1 MESKSIKRPLLI
13 LIGHSQGRPSHP
25 SRAPGLTRITLA
37 AGMQFLEK
45 GLSGLE
51 TAVHKVDALAA
62 KVAVER
68 GAAREAEPDELA
80 DDPNS
85 FETADA
91 LRSLA
96 SRLGDW
102 TSPEGGVETEATL
115 HGVLAE
121 LEAAQATRDAAVR
134 RRDDAETRLA
144 EEIAVRDREE
154 ADALESAS
162 TIERELERERA
173 AHAMTRSAGE
183 SRERGIRDESGEYD
197 GMLEGVVQLTKE
209 REHEAL
215 EAEAAASAAKELERG
230 LTREAQDAE
239 DAAQRAED
247 AAARGEAMDDTL
259 DASLKVS
266 TQERENDVRERL
278 ERIKSEVHA
287 AEEEASRLER
297 SHRRSKETREGST
310 KKEPPHKETREDRRR
325 NHARRMGDVEAQ
337 LSRKRAQV
345 ATMTKE
351 KVDLEHKLAG
361 VLAMRGGTKGAGNG
375 ARGGAVGSVG
385 ARVGGLKRRGGSYPA
400 GVGGIGDDFPDTPGR
415 VGFRSRVT
423 KVTRRVDELSV
434 FAGRHLRRSGGWRS
448 AVIVYVLSLHSLA
461 FIVLAIR
468 AMSAPGPTK

>member
-1 MESKSIKRPLLI
+1 
-13 LIGHSQGRPSHP
+13 
-25 SRAPGLTRITLA
+25 
-37 AGMQFLEK
+37 MQFLEK

-102 TSPEGGVETEATL
+102 TSPEGGAETEATL

-266 TQERENDVRERL
+266 TQERENDIRERL

-297 SHRRSKETREGST
+297 LHRRSKEPT
-310 KKEPPHKETREDRRR
+310 KKEHTHKETREDRRR

-351 KVDLEHKLAG
+351 KVDLQGKLAG
-361 VLAMRGGTKGAGNG
+361 VLAKRGGGGSKAGNR

-400 GVGGIGDDFPDTPGR
+400 GGIGDDFPDTPGR
-415 VGFRSRVT
+415 VGFRSRVG

>member
-1 MESKSIKRPLLI
+1 MLI

-121 LEAAQATRDAAVR
+121 LETAQATRDAAVR

-173 AHAMTRSAGE
+173 AHAMTRSTGE

-209 REHEAL
+209 REHEAV

-297 SHRRSKETREGST
+297 LHRRSKEPT

-351 KVDLEHKLAG
+351 KVDLERKLAG
-361 VLAMRGGTKGAGNG
+361 VLAKRGGTKGAGNR

-415 VGFRSRVT
+415 VGFRSRVG

>member
-1 MESKSIKRPLLI
+1 MLI
-13 LIGHSQGRPSHP
+13 LVGHSQGRPSHP

-102 TSPEGGVETEATL
+102 TSPEGGAETEATL

-162 TIERELERERA
+162 MIERELERERA

-215 EAEAAASAAKELERG
+215 EAEAAAAAAKELERG
-230 LTREAQDAE
+230 LTREQPYDT
-239 DAAQRAED
+239 AAVVHQALRQR
-247 AAARGEAMDDTL
+247 
-259 DASLKVS
+259 
-266 TQERENDVRERL
+266 
-278 ERIKSEVHA
+278 
-287 AEEEASRLER
+287 
-297 SHRRSKETREGST
+297 
-310 KKEPPHKETREDRRR
+310 
-325 NHARRMGDVEAQ
+325 
-337 LSRKRAQV
+337 
-345 ATMTKE
+345 
-351 KVDLEHKLAG
+351 
-361 VLAMRGGTKGAGNG
+361 
-375 ARGGAVGSVG
+375 
-385 ARVGGLKRRGGSYPA
+385 
-400 GVGGIGDDFPDTPGR
+400 
-415 VGFRSRVT
+415 
-423 KVTRRVDELSV
+423 
-434 FAGRHLRRSGGWRS
+434 
-448 AVIVYVLSLHSLA
+448 
-461 FIVLAIR
+461 
-468 AMSAPGPTK
+468 

>member
-1 MESKSIKRPLLI
+1 
-13 LIGHSQGRPSHP
+13 
-25 SRAPGLTRITLA
+25 
-37 AGMQFLEK
+37 MQFLEK

-102 TSPEGGVETEATL
+102 TSPEGGADNDEATL

-266 TQERENDVRERL
+266 AGEAEREKNMSERL

-297 SHRRSKETREGST
+297 LHRRSKEPT

-337 LSRKRAQV
+337 LSRKRTQV

-351 KVDLEHKLAG
+351 KVDLERKLAG
-361 VLAMRGGTKGAGNG
+361 VLAKRGGTKGAVNG
-375 ARGGAVGSVG
+375 ARGGVVGSVG
-385 ARVGGLKRRGGSYPA
+385 ARTVGGLKRRGGSYPA
-400 GVGGIGDDFPDTPGR
+400 GGGGNDFPDTPGR
-415 VGFRSRVT
+415 VGFRSRVG

>member
-1 MESKSIKRPLLI
+1 
-13 LIGHSQGRPSHP
+13 
-25 SRAPGLTRITLA
+25 
-37 AGMQFLEK
+37 MQFLEK

-102 TSPEGGVETEATL
+102 TSPEGGAETEATL

-266 TQERENDVRERL
+266 AGEAEREKNMSERL

-297 SHRRSKETREGST
+297 LHRRSKEPT

-351 KVDLEHKLAG
+351 KVD
-361 VLAMRGGTKGAGNG
+361 
-375 ARGGAVGSVG
+375 
-385 ARVGGLKRRGGSYPA
+385 
-400 GVGGIGDDFPDTPGR
+400 
-415 VGFRSRVT
+415 
-423 KVTRRVDELSV
+423 
-434 FAGRHLRRSGGWRS
+434 
-448 AVIVYVLSLHSLA
+448 
-461 FIVLAIR
+461 
-468 AMSAPGPTK
+468 

>member
-1 MESKSIKRPLLI
+1 
-13 LIGHSQGRPSHP
+13 
-25 SRAPGLTRITLA
+25 
-37 AGMQFLEK
+37 MQFLEK

-102 TSPEGGVETEATL
+102 TSPEGGAETEATL

-209 REHEAL
+209 RENEAL

-266 TQERENDVRERL
+266 TQERENDIRERL

-297 SHRRSKETREGST
+297 LHRRSKEPT
-310 KKEPPHKETREDRRR
+310 KKEHTHKETREDRRR

-351 KVDLEHKLAG
+351 KVDLQGKLAG
-361 VLAMRGGTKGAGNG
+361 VLAKRGGGGSKAGNR

-400 GVGGIGDDFPDTPGR
+400 GGIGDDFPDTPGR
-415 VGFRSRVT
+415 VGFRSRVG

>member
-121 LEAAQATRDAAVR
+121 LETAQATRDAAVR

-173 AHAMTRSAGE
+173 AHAMTRSTGE

-197 GMLEGVVQLTKE
+197 GMLEGVMQLTKE
-209 REHEAL
+209 RENEAL

-239 DAAQRAED
+239 NAAQRAED

-351 KVDLEHKLAG
+351 KVDLQGKLAG
-361 VLAMRGGTKGAGNG
+361 VLAKRGGGGSKAGNR

-400 GVGGIGDDFPDTPGR
+400 GGIGDDFPDTPGR

>member
-1 MESKSIKRPLLI
+1 MLI

-25 SRAPGLTRITLA
+25 SRAPGLTHITVA
-37 AGMQFLEK
+37 AAAMQFLEK

-102 TSPEGGVETEATL
+102 TSPEGGAETEATL

-278 ERIKSEVHA
+278 ERIKSEVQS

-297 SHRRSKETREGST
+297 LHRRSKEPT
-310 KKEPPHKETREDRRR
+310 KKEHTHKETREDRRR

-351 KVDLEHKLAG
+351 KVDLERKLAD
-361 VLAMRGGTKGAGNG
+361 VLAKRGGGGTKGAGNG

-385 ARVGGLKRRGGSYPA
+385 ARTVGGLKRRGGSYPA
-400 GVGGIGDDFPDTPGR
+400 GVGGVGDDFPDTPGR
-415 VGFRSRVT
+415 VGFRSRVG

>member
-1 MESKSIKRPLLI
+1 
-13 LIGHSQGRPSHP
+13 
-25 SRAPGLTRITLA
+25 
-37 AGMQFLEK
+37 
-45 GLSGLE
+45 
-51 TAVHKVDALAA
+51 
-62 KVAVER
+62 
-68 GAAREAEPDELA
+68 
-80 DDPNS
+80 
-85 FETADA
+85 
-91 LRSLA
+91 
-96 SRLGDW
+96 
-102 TSPEGGVETEATL
+102 
-115 HGVLAE
+115 
-121 LEAAQATRDAAVR
+121 
-134 RRDDAETRLA
+134 
-144 EEIAVRDREE
+144 
-154 ADALESAS
+154 
-162 TIERELERERA
+162 
-173 AHAMTRSAGE
+173 
-183 SRERGIRDESGEYD
+183 
-197 GMLEGVVQLTKE
+197 MLDGVVQLTKE

-266 TQERENDVRERL
+266 TQERENDIRERL
-278 ERIKSEVHA
+278 ERIKSEVQS

-297 SHRRSKETREGST
+297 LHRRSKEPT

-351 KVDLEHKLAG
+351 KVDLERKLAG
-361 VLAMRGGTKGAGNG
+361 VLAKRGGTKGAVNG
-375 ARGGAVGSVG
+375 ARGGVVGSVG
-385 ARVGGLKRRGGSYPA
+385 ARTVGGLKRRGGSYPA
-400 GVGGIGDDFPDTPGR
+400 GGGGNDFPDTPGR
-415 VGFRSRVT
+415 VGFRSRVG

>member
-1 MESKSIKRPLLI
+1 
-13 LIGHSQGRPSHP
+13 
-25 SRAPGLTRITLA
+25 
-37 AGMQFLEK
+37 MQFLEK

-102 TSPEGGVETEATL
+102 TSPEGGAETEATL

-121 LEAAQATRDAAVR
+121 LEAAQAPRDAAVR

-209 REHEAL
+209 RENEAL

-266 TQERENDVRERL
+266 TQERENDIRERL

-297 SHRRSKETREGST
+297 LHRRSKEPT
-310 KKEPPHKETREDRRR
+310 KKEHTHKETREDRRR

-351 KVDLEHKLAG
+351 KVDLQGKLAG
-361 VLAMRGGTKGAGNG
+361 VLAKRGGGGSKAGNR

-400 GVGGIGDDFPDTPGR
+400 GGIGDDFPDTPGR
-415 VGFRSRVT
+415 VGFRSRVG

>member
-1 MESKSIKRPLLI
+1 
-13 LIGHSQGRPSHP
+13 
-25 SRAPGLTRITLA
+25 
-37 AGMQFLEK
+37 MQFLEK

-102 TSPEGGVETEATL
+102 TSPEGGAETEATL

-209 REHEAL
+209 RENEAL

-239 DAAQRAED
+239 DVAQRAED

-266 TQERENDVRERL
+266 TQERENDIRERL

-297 SHRRSKETREGST
+297 LHRRSKEPT
-310 KKEPPHKETREDRRR
+310 KKEHTHKETREDRRR

-351 KVDLEHKLAG
+351 KVDLQGKLAG
-361 VLAMRGGTKGAGNG
+361 VLAKRGGGGSKAGNR

-400 GVGGIGDDFPDTPGR
+400 GGIGDDFPDTPGR
-415 VGFRSRVT
+415 VGFRSRVG

>member
-1 MESKSIKRPLLI
+1 MLI

-25 SRAPGLTRITLA
+25 SRAPGLTHITVA
-37 AGMQFLEK
+37 AAAMQFLEK

-102 TSPEGGVETEATL
+102 TSPEGGAETEATL

-278 ERIKSEVHA
+278 ERIKSEVQS

-297 SHRRSKETREGST
+297 LHRRSKEPT

-337 LSRKRAQV
+337 LSRKRTQV

-351 KVDLEHKLAG
+351 KVDLERKLAG
-361 VLAMRGGTKGAGNG
+361 VLAKRGGTKGAGNG

-385 ARVGGLKRRGGSYPA
+385 ARTVGGLKRRGGSYPA
-400 GVGGIGDDFPDTPGR
+400 GVGGVGDDFPDTPGR
-415 VGFRSRVT
+415 VGFRSRVG

>member
-1 MESKSIKRPLLI
+1 
-13 LIGHSQGRPSHP
+13 
-25 SRAPGLTRITLA
+25 
-37 AGMQFLEK
+37 MQFLEK

-102 TSPEGGVETEATL
+102 TSPEGGAETEATL

-209 REHEAL
+209 RENEAL

-278 ERIKSEVHA
+278 ERIKSEVQS

-297 SHRRSKETREGST
+297 LHRRSKEPT
-310 KKEPPHKETREDRRR
+310 KKEHTHKETREDRRR

-351 KVDLEHKLAG
+351 KVDLQGKLAG
-361 VLAMRGGTKGAGNG
+361 VLAKRGGGGSKAGNR

-400 GVGGIGDDFPDTPGR
+400 GGIGDDFPDTPGR
-415 VGFRSRVT
+415 VGFRSRVG

>member
-1 MESKSIKRPLLI
+1 MLI

-121 LEAAQATRDAAVR
+121 LETAQATRDAAVR

-173 AHAMTRSAGE
+173 AHAMTRSTGE

-209 REHEAL
+209 REHEAV

-297 SHRRSKETREGST
+297 LHRRSKEPT
-310 KKEPPHKETREDRRR
+310 KKEPTHKETREDRRR

-351 KVDLEHKLAG
+351 KVDLERKLAG
-361 VLAMRGGTKGAGNG
+361 VLAKRGGTKGAGNR

-415 VGFRSRVT
+415 VGFRSRVG

>member
-1 MESKSIKRPLLI
+1 
-13 LIGHSQGRPSHP
+13 
-25 SRAPGLTRITLA
+25 
-37 AGMQFLEK
+37 MQFLEK

-102 TSPEGGVETEATL
+102 TSPEGGAETEATL

-209 REHEAL
+209 RENEAL

-239 DAAQRAED
+239 DAAQRTED

-266 TQERENDVRERL
+266 AGEAEREKNIRERL

-297 SHRRSKETREGST
+297 LHRRSKEPT
-310 KKEPPHKETREDRRR
+310 KKEHTHKETREDRRR

-337 LSRKRAQV
+337 LSRKRTQV

-351 KVDLEHKLAG
+351 KVDLQRKLAG
-361 VLAMRGGTKGAGNG
+361 VLAKRGGTKGAGNG

-385 ARVGGLKRRGGSYPA
+385 ARTVGGLKRRGGSYPA
-400 GVGGIGDDFPDTPGR
+400 GGGGNDFPDTPGR
-415 VGFRSRVT
+415 VGFRSRVG

>member
-1 MESKSIKRPLLI
+1 
-13 LIGHSQGRPSHP
+13 
-25 SRAPGLTRITLA
+25 
-37 AGMQFLEK
+37 MQFLEK

-102 TSPEGGVETEATL
+102 TSPEGGAETEATL

-278 ERIKSEVHA
+278 ERIKSEVQS

-297 SHRRSKETREGST
+297 LHRRSKEPT
-310 KKEPPHKETREDRRR
+310 KKEHTHKETREDRRR

-351 KVDLEHKLAG
+351 KVDLERKLAG
-361 VLAMRGGTKGAGNG
+361 VLAKRGGTKGAGNG

-385 ARVGGLKRRGGSYPA
+385 ARTVGGLKRRGGSYPA
-400 GVGGIGDDFPDTPGR
+400 GVGGVGDDFPDTPGR
-415 VGFRSRVT
+415 VGFRSRVG

>member
-1 MESKSIKRPLLI
+1 
-13 LIGHSQGRPSHP
+13 
-25 SRAPGLTRITLA
+25 
-37 AGMQFLEK
+37 MQFLEK

-115 HGVLAE
+115 HGVLTE

-297 SHRRSKETREGST
+297 LHRRSKEPT
-310 KKEPPHKETREDRRR
+310 KKEHTHKETREDRRR

-351 KVDLEHKLAG
+351 KVDLERKLAG
-361 VLAMRGGTKGAGNG
+361 VLAKRGGTKGAGNG

-385 ARVGGLKRRGGSYPA
+385 ARTVGGLKRRGGSYPA
-400 GVGGIGDDFPDTPGR
+400 GVGGVGDDFPDTPGR
-415 VGFRSRVT
+415 VGFRSRVG

>member
-1 MESKSIKRPLLI
+1 
-13 LIGHSQGRPSHP
+13 
-25 SRAPGLTRITLA
+25 
-37 AGMQFLEK
+37 MQFLEK

-102 TSPEGGVETEATL
+102 TSPEGGAETEATL

-247 AAARGEAMDDTL
+247 AAQRAEDAAARGEAMDDTL

-297 SHRRSKETREGST
+297 LHRRSKEPT

-351 KVDLEHKLAG
+351 KVDLQGKLAG
-361 VLAMRGGTKGAGNG
+361 VLAMRGGGGTKGAGNR

-415 VGFRSRVT
+415 VGFRSRVG

>member
-25 SRAPGLTRITLA
+25 SRAPGLTRINLA

-209 REHEAL
+209 REHEAV

-297 SHRRSKETREGST
+297 LHRRSKEPT

>member
-1 MESKSIKRPLLI
+1 
-13 LIGHSQGRPSHP
+13 
-25 SRAPGLTRITLA
+25 
-37 AGMQFLEK
+37 MQFLEK

-102 TSPEGGVETEATL
+102 TSPEGGADNDEATL

-278 ERIKSEVHA
+278 ERIKSEVQS

-297 SHRRSKETREGST
+297 LHRRSKEPT
-310 KKEPPHKETREDRRR
+310 KKEHTHKETREDRRR

-337 LSRKRAQV
+337 LSRKRTQV

-351 KVDLEHKLAG
+351 KVDLERKLAG
-361 VLAMRGGTKGAGNG
+361 VLAKRGGTKGAVNG
-375 ARGGAVGSVG
+375 ARGGVVGSVG
-385 ARVGGLKRRGGSYPA
+385 ARTVGGLKRRGGSYPA
-400 GVGGIGDDFPDTPGR
+400 GGGGNDFPDTPGR
-415 VGFRSRVT
+415 VGFRSRVG

>member
-1 MESKSIKRPLLI
+1 
-13 LIGHSQGRPSHP
+13 
-25 SRAPGLTRITLA
+25 
-37 AGMQFLEK
+37 MQFLEK

-102 TSPEGGVETEATL
+102 TSPEGGAETEATL

-209 REHEAL
+209 RENEAL

-297 SHRRSKETREGST
+297 LHRRSKEPT
-310 KKEPPHKETREDRRR
+310 KKELTHRETREDRRR

-351 KVDLEHKLAG
+351 KVDLQGKLAG
-361 VLAMRGGTKGAGNG
+361 VLAKRGGGGSKAGNR

-400 GVGGIGDDFPDTPGR
+400 GGIGDDFPDTPGR
-415 VGFRSRVT
+415 VGFRSRVG

>member
-1 MESKSIKRPLLI
+1 
-13 LIGHSQGRPSHP
+13 
-25 SRAPGLTRITLA
+25 
-37 AGMQFLEK
+37 MQFLEK

-102 TSPEGGVETEATL
+102 TSPEGGAETEATL

-209 REHEAL
+209 RENEAL

-239 DAAQRAED
+239 DVAQRAED

-297 SHRRSKETREGST
+297 LHRRSKEPT
-310 KKEPPHKETREDRRR
+310 KKEHTHKETREDRRR

-351 KVDLEHKLAG
+351 KVDLQGKLAG
-361 VLAMRGGTKGAGNG
+361 VLAKRGGGGSKAGNR

-400 GVGGIGDDFPDTPGR
+400 GGIGDDFPDTPGR
-415 VGFRSRVT
+415 VGFRSRVG

>member
-1 MESKSIKRPLLI
+1 MLI

-25 SRAPGLTRITLA
+25 SRAPGLTHITVA
-37 AGMQFLEK
+37 AAAMQFLEK

-102 TSPEGGVETEATL
+102 TSPEGGAETEATL

-209 REHEAL
+209 RENEAL

-278 ERIKSEVHA
+278 ERIKSEVQS

-297 SHRRSKETREGST
+297 LHRRSKEPT
-310 KKEPPHKETREDRRR
+310 KKEPTHRETREDRRR

-351 KVDLEHKLAG
+351 KVDLERKLAG
-361 VLAMRGGTKGAGNG
+361 VLAMRGGTKGGGNG

-385 ARVGGLKRRGGSYPA
+385 ARTVGGLKRRGGSYPA
-400 GVGGIGDDFPDTPGR
+400 GGIGDDFPDTPGR
-415 VGFRSRVT
+415 VGFRSRVG

>member
-1 MESKSIKRPLLI
+1 
-13 LIGHSQGRPSHP
+13 
-25 SRAPGLTRITLA
+25 
-37 AGMQFLEK
+37 MQFLEK

-278 ERIKSEVHA
+278 ERIKSEVQS

-297 SHRRSKETREGST
+297 LHRRSKETPT
-310 KKEPPHKETREDRRR
+310 KKDPPHKETREDRRR

-351 KVDLEHKLAG
+351 KVDLERKLAG
-361 VLAMRGGTKGAGNG
+361 VLAKRGGTKGAGNG

-385 ARVGGLKRRGGSYPA
+385 ARTVGGLKRRGGSYPA
-400 GVGGIGDDFPDTPGR
+400 GVGGVGDDFPDTPGR
-415 VGFRSRVT
+415 VGFRSRVG

>member
-1 MESKSIKRPLLI
+1 MLI

-121 LEAAQATRDAAVR
+121 LETAQATRDAAVR

-173 AHAMTRSAGE
+173 AHAMTRSTGE

-209 REHEAL
+209 REHEAV

-230 LTREAQDAE
+230 FTREAQDAE

-297 SHRRSKETREGST
+297 LHRRSKEPT
-310 KKEPPHKETREDRRR
+310 KKEPTHKETREDRRR

-351 KVDLEHKLAG
+351 KVDLERKLAG
-361 VLAMRGGTKGAGNG
+361 VLAKRGGTKGAGNR

-415 VGFRSRVT
+415 VGFQSRVG

>member
-1 MESKSIKRPLLI
+1 MLI

-121 LEAAQATRDAAVR
+121 LETAQATRDAAVR

-173 AHAMTRSAGE
+173 AHAMTRSTGE

-209 REHEAL
+209 REHEAV

-297 SHRRSKETREGST
+297 LHRRSKEPT
-310 KKEPPHKETREDRRR
+310 KKEPTHKETREDRRR

-351 KVDLEHKLAG
+351 KVDLERKLAG
-361 VLAMRGGTKGAGNG
+361 VLAKRGGTKGAGNR

-415 VGFRSRVT
+415 VGFQSRVG

>member
-102 TSPEGGVETEATL
+102 TSPEGGAETEATL

-197 GMLEGVVQLTKE
+197 GMLEGVMQLTKE
-209 REHEAL
+209 RENEAL

-278 ERIKSEVHA
+278 ERIKSEVHT

-400 GVGGIGDDFPDTPGR
+400 GGIGDDFPDTPGR
-415 VGFRSRVT
+415 VGFRSRVG

>member
-1 MESKSIKRPLLI
+1 
-13 LIGHSQGRPSHP
+13 
-25 SRAPGLTRITLA
+25 
-37 AGMQFLEK
+37 MQFLEK

-209 REHEAL
+209 RENEAL

-266 TQERENDVRERL
+266 TQERENDIRERL

-297 SHRRSKETREGST
+297 LHRRSKEPT
-310 KKEPPHKETREDRRR
+310 KKEHTHKETREDRRR

-351 KVDLEHKLAG
+351 KVDLQGKLAG
-361 VLAMRGGTKGAGNG
+361 VLAKRGGGGSKAGNR

-400 GVGGIGDDFPDTPGR
+400 GGIGDDFPDTPGR
-415 VGFRSRVT
+415 VGFRSRVG

>member
-1 MESKSIKRPLLI
+1 MLI

-25 SRAPGLTRITLA
+25 SRAPGLTHITVA
-37 AGMQFLEK
+37 AAAMQFLEK

-102 TSPEGGVETEATL
+102 TSPEGGAETEATL

-173 AHAMTRSAGE
+173 AHAMTRSAAE

-278 ERIKSEVHA
+278 ERIKSEVQS

-297 SHRRSKETREGST
+297 LHRRSKEPT
-310 KKEPPHKETREDRRR
+310 KKEPTHRETREDRRR

-351 KVDLEHKLAG
+351 KVDLERKLAG
-361 VLAMRGGTKGAGNG
+361 VLAMRGGTKGGGNG

-385 ARVGGLKRRGGSYPA
+385 ARTVGGLKRRGGSYPA
-400 GVGGIGDDFPDTPGR
+400 GGIGDDFPDTPGR
-415 VGFRSRVT
+415 VGFRSRVG

>member
-1 MESKSIKRPLLI
+1 
-13 LIGHSQGRPSHP
+13 
-25 SRAPGLTRITLA
+25 
-37 AGMQFLEK
+37 MQFLEK

-102 TSPEGGVETEATL
+102 TSPEGGAETEATL

-266 TQERENDVRERL
+266 AGEAEREKNMSERL

-297 SHRRSKETREGST
+297 LHRRSKEPT

-337 LSRKRAQV
+337 LSRKRTQV

-351 KVDLEHKLAG
+351 KVDLERKLAG
-361 VLAMRGGTKGAGNG
+361 VLAKRGGTKGAVNG
-375 ARGGAVGSVG
+375 ARGGVVGSVG
-385 ARVGGLKRRGGSYPA
+385 ARTVGGLKRRGGSYPA
-400 GVGGIGDDFPDTPGR
+400 GGGGNDFPDTPGR
-415 VGFRSRVT
+415 VGFRSRVG

>member
-173 AHAMTRSAGE
+173 AHAMTRSTGE

-197 GMLEGVVQLTKE
+197 GMLEGVMQLTKE
-209 REHEAL
+209 RENEAL

-239 DAAQRAED
+239 NAAQRAED

-297 SHRRSKETREGST
+297 LHRRSKEPT
-310 KKEPPHKETREDRRR
+310 KKEHTHKETREDRRR

>member
-1 MESKSIKRPLLI
+1 MLI
-13 LIGHSQGRPSHP
+13 LVGHSQGRPSHP

-85 FETADA
+85 FETAVA

-121 LEAAQATRDAAVR
+121 LETAQATRDAAVR
-134 RRDDAETRLA
+134 RRDEAETRLA

-173 AHAMTRSAGE
+173 AHAMTRSTGE

-197 GMLEGVVQLTKE
+197 GMLEGVMQLTKE
-209 REHEAL
+209 RENEAL

-239 DAAQRAED
+239 NAAQRAED
-247 AAARGEAMDDTL
+247 AAARGEAMDDRLATAWLVESASFKTL
-259 DASLKVS
+259 GGGNLGSFGLAGGNFW
-266 TQERENDVRERL
+266 Q
-278 ERIKSEVHA
+278 A
-287 AEEEASRLER
+287 ACLIARAGCLG
-297 SHRRSKETREGST
+297 TRAGCLAT
-310 KKEPPHKETREDRRR
+310 LAACCWHLPTTCW
-325 NHARRMGDVEAQ
+325 Q
-337 LSRKRAQV
+337 LS
-345 ATMTKE
+345 AT
-351 KVDLEHKLAG
+351 LA
-361 VLAMRGGTKGAGNG
+361 K
-375 ARGGAVGSVG
+375 
-385 ARVGGLKRRGGSYPA
+385 
-400 GVGGIGDDFPDTPGR
+400 
-415 VGFRSRVT
+415 
-423 KVTRRVDELSV
+423 
-434 FAGRHLRRSGGWRS
+434 SG
-448 AVIVYVLSLHSLA
+448 
-461 FIVLAIR
+461 
-468 AMSAPGPTK
+468 

>member
-1 MESKSIKRPLLI
+1 
-13 LIGHSQGRPSHP
+13 
-25 SRAPGLTRITLA
+25 
-37 AGMQFLEK
+37 MQFLEK

-102 TSPEGGVETEATL
+102 TSPEGGAETEATL

-297 SHRRSKETREGST
+297 LHRRSKEPT
-310 KKEPPHKETREDRRR
+310 KKEHTHKETREDRRR

-351 KVDLEHKLAG
+351 KVDLERKLAD
-361 VLAMRGGTKGAGNG
+361 VLAKRGGGGTKGAGNG

-385 ARVGGLKRRGGSYPA
+385 ARTVGGLKRRGGSYPA
-400 GVGGIGDDFPDTPGR
+400 GVGGVGDDFPDTPGR
-415 VGFRSRVT
+415 VGFRSRVG

>member
-1 MESKSIKRPLLI
+1 
-13 LIGHSQGRPSHP
+13 
-25 SRAPGLTRITLA
+25 
-37 AGMQFLEK
+37 MQFLEK

-68 GAAREAEPDELA
+68 GAARDAEPDELA

-102 TSPEGGVETEATL
+102 TSPEGGAETEATL

-239 DAAQRAED
+239 DAAQRTED

-266 TQERENDVRERL
+266 AGEAEREKNIRERL

-297 SHRRSKETREGST
+297 LHRRSKEPT
-310 KKEPPHKETREDRRR
+310 KKEHTHKETREDRRR

-337 LSRKRAQV
+337 LSRKRTQV

-351 KVDLEHKLAG
+351 KVDLQGKLAG
-361 VLAMRGGTKGAGNG
+361 VLAKRGGTKGAGNG

-385 ARVGGLKRRGGSYPA
+385 ARTVGGLKRRGGSYPA
-400 GVGGIGDDFPDTPGR
+400 GVGGVGDDFPDTPGR
-415 VGFRSRVT
+415 VGFRSRVG

>member
-173 AHAMTRSAGE
+173 AHAMTRSTGE

-197 GMLEGVVQLTKE
+197 GMLEGVMQLTKE
-209 REHEAL
+209 RENEAL

-239 DAAQRAED
+239 NAAQRAED

-297 SHRRSKETREGST
+297 LHRRSKEPT
-310 KKEPPHKETREDRRR
+310 KKEHTHKETREDRRR

-351 KVDLEHKLAG
+351 KVDLERKLAG

>member
-1 MESKSIKRPLLI
+1 LLI

-102 TSPEGGVETEATL
+102 TSPEGGAETEATL

-266 TQERENDVRERL
+266 TQERENDIRERL

-297 SHRRSKETREGST
+297 LHRRSKEPT

-351 KVDLEHKLAG
+351 KVDLERKLAG
-361 VLAMRGGTKGAGNG
+361 VLAMRGGGNEGSGERGAGGCRRIGGREDGWG
-375 ARGGAVGSVG
+375 AEA
-385 ARVGGLKRRGGSYPA
+385 ARRFVSSRRRR
-400 GVGGIGDDFPDTPGR
+400 DDFPDTPGR
-415 VGFRSRVT
+415 VGFRSRVG